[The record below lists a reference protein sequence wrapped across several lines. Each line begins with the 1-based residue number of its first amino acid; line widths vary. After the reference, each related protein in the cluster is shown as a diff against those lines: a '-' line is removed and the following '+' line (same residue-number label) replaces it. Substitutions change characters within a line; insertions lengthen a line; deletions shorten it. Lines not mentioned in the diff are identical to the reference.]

1 MEGSGPNFKN
11 ITKTQENKRKRRKHP
26 NVFFK
31 DEMVKIFENMEDDVK
46 IMVASF
52 ITFFCALR
60 MSELCNLKWQDIDLK
75 LGRVKVV
82 NGKGYKDGYIKMSRE
97 CTQVIKK
104 WRTMNL
110 DEEYF
115 LPSDKPEYRHLQ
127 RRTVLFRFKDVL
139 DKAGLNIPTEKNS
152 IGSQQ
157 HQYKFHTL
165 RHSRCTHLLNNG
177 VPIQK
182 VQHFMRHDKIE
193 TTLTYTWITNPELEK
208 MVEKVDS
215 RQDDLE
221 EVGDVESM
229 TTSQIIQQSTK
240 FNDPIEIARRRLAC
254 GEMTK
259 REFKKI
265 VEVLQTP
272 LSV

>member
-1 MEGSGPNFKN
+1 MERSGPNFKN
-11 ITKTQENKRKRRKHP
+11 VSKTQEKKRRRRKHP
-26 NVFFK
+26 NVFYK
-31 DEMVKIFENMEDDVK
+31 DEMVKIFENMDDVK
-46 IMVASF
+46 IMVSSF

-82 NGKGYKDGYIKMSRE
+82 NGKGYKDGYIKMSGE
-97 CTQVIKK
+97 CTQVIRK
-104 WRTMNL
+104 WRAMNL
-110 DEEYF
+110 EEEYF

-127 RRTVLFRFKDVL
+127 RRTVLFRFKEVL
-139 DKAGLNIPTEKNS
+139 EKAGLDIPTEKNS
-152 IGSQQ
+152 IGRQQ

-182 VQHFMRHDKIE
+182 VQQFMRHDKIE
-193 TTLTYTWITNPELEK
+193 TTLTYTWITNPELES

-215 RQDDLE
+215 RQE
-221 EVGDVESM
+221 EMEDVGYVESL
-229 TTSQIIQQSTK
+229 TTPQILQQPSK

-254 GEMTK
+254 GEITR
-259 REFKKI
+259 REFKKTI
-265 VEVLQTP
+265 EVLQTP